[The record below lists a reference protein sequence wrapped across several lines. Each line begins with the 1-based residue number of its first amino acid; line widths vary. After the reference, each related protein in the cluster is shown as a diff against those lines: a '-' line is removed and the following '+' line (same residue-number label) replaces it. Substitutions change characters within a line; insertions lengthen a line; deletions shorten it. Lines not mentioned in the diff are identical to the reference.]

1 MTLEQYAYLGDIVAS
16 IAVVATLLYVARQ
29 IGQTT
34 DQMRVS
40 ASSERINRDFDITG
54 MLAGNRELAG
64 VWMTGGSDF
73 ASLEEVDRI
82 RLMFFERR
90 AITHWHNM
98 FQLRQRHLLP
108 DADWHELKW
117 IIQNIGRREAVREA
131 WRMFR
136 DGFEATFRDFLD
148 GQFSTADKRP

>member
-1 MTLEQYAYLGDIVAS
+1 MTLEQFAYLGEVVAS
-16 IAVVATLLYVARQ
+16 VAVVASLLYVARQ
-29 IGQTT
+29 IGQNT
-34 DQMRVS
+34 DQMRIN

-64 VWMTGGSDF
+64 VWMKGDSEL
-73 ASLEEVDRI
+73 ASLADVDRV

-98 FQLRQRHLLP
+98 FGLRQRHLLP
-108 DADWHELKW
+108 NADWHELTW

-131 WRMFR
+131 WKMFR
-136 DGFEATFRDFLD
+136 DGLAPFREFLD
-148 GQFSTADKRP
+148 GQFSIADNKQ